1 MPFKELAKSRGAR
14 GARAGAS
21 LREQADVTALVPRL
35 ARLAAET
42 GPKQKNRNELDA
54 SKAEVDADRRAK
66 KANQQDTPAEE
77 EELAQTRQQ
86 QRSNQAG
93 DDAKGE
99 EGPSSSVTPMDEDE
113 NKDPPA
119 RAAGGGVGAE
129 DGEFVV
135 ETQAEA
141 DARVEV
147 DSVERK
153 PDWRVYA
160 DLNTQFGNVSQVHT
174 DTEQRATKLK
184 ETIAAVTAR
193 MPEKDQKKKREAQAE
208 LDKINAGQFKSRIKW
223 QQVLVEDGKG
233 KQKVEWQLR
242 KVDEMIRYAEIND
255 IELVVPLNCWKA
267 RGLEPTTDWAYD
279 DEEEWREGL
288 SPDALAAV
296 EPLLKRA
303 VKGTPKTMRD
313 AQAALPMYF
322 KARTTWDPDAPNP
335 SREDPDRKGKY
346 VDLEV
351 VEGLEGTQFTCRRLP
366 LEDQLQELAKTVSDA
381 VEATP
386 AGKIRHVMR
395 QQLFHYTVDTN
406 DEETGGAVTLSS
418 VGLLSQPRAFGPQ
431 RAVEPGA
438 FVQKC
443 WYPDALNATGRDAQG
458 HVTPEW
464 RNTYNRCNRYRME
477 VARLWWKLYN
487 FQSAETQTLVES
499 LSGVKAERTGGALE
513 ASFDEYMV
521 LSVISFGNEGALL
534 TGEISPMYGREE
546 LDGKDLAKDD
556 QEWAL
561 EPEGTKALFNR
572 AYPDDYTEPVR
583 ADYDRT
589 WPIVRIDHSLDW
601 AAFSA
606 GAGIMTNNRLA
617 FDLMRYFFGQL
628 VSEEELPEQERMPAV
643 KTEGFL
649 ENTFDW
655 NEDAW
660 DRYLRPLVYDEKN
673 NPNPTWEKD
682 GADTL
687 ALVELITERIAD
699 AMPMWAHGFLT
710 LDLVEDDEGLAA
722 DTAEIVAAND
732 ELAALHAALEKV
744 DPNSAAASR
753 LHCYD
758 TQLRAAHQGKGMY
771 RDAGSFVY
779 HCYPSSDKAHRDLI
793 DKREG
798 MFDRGGL
805 VDPVT
810 ERTIP
815 WAHEHLMR
823 AVTMVE
829 QTGVADNMNYAID
842 KTIVMPDFGYM
853 ASVAYRQWYVEK
865 VLKSPFGMV
874 GWTVALQHMTKFQLS
889 PTTSWYMQA
898 QGLYG
903 TVIGVEDIPQPENP
917 LYNKLYTVEVLPEE
931 FRVYVAMPKNPVE
944 RQASAKA
951 GYTTVDGTLV
961 VKVTGEHIWPRF
973 TSTVASEDPRNP
985 KFKTPIRYGDRV
997 HYSKQYYEAMKKEF
1011 ESDEIAGEELKRALR
1026 PYDPSNTFA
1035 AIGLV
1040 WIAKEEDLN
1049 SDYAAYG
1056 RYHPTA
1062 SMLSF
1067 NIKDFP
1073 DFDKE
1078 VRKQLKKVGN
1088 LQTVPWNPN
1097 RQLDF
1102 EYLKYRNQRV
1112 GDIRTP
1118 DKPGGLE
1125 TETLYSELLQYIPE
1139 PGARSRNQYHRMFNE
1154 SKRSSAYAAVP
1165 MDDMDVPDDTLKTKP
1180 K

>member
-14 GARAGAS
+14 AARAGAS
-21 LREQADVTALVPRL
+21 LREQADVAALVPRL

-42 GPKQKNRNELDA
+42 GPKVKNRNEPDTA
-54 SKAEVDADRRAK
+54 KAEVDAGRVAKRR
-66 KANQQDTPAEE
+66 NQQEALTQAE
-77 EELAQTRQQ
+77 
-86 QRSNQAG
+86 QRHEKRADADRSDQGGGAG
-93 DDAKGE
+93 G
-99 EGPSSSVTPMDEDE
+99 SSASVTPMDEDVSE
-113 NKDPPA
+113 EPPA
-119 RAAGGGVGAE
+119 GAAGDGVGAE
-129 DGEFVV
+129 DDKLVV
-135 ETQAEA
+135 ETQDEA
-141 DARVEV
+141 NARVEV
-147 DSVERK
+147 ESVKRK
-153 PDWRVYA
+153 EDWRVYA

-174 DTEQRATKLK
+174 DTERRVTKLQ
-184 ETIAAVTAR
+184 ETIAAVTDR
-193 MPEKDQKKKREAQAE
+193 MPAKEQRRKREAQAE
-208 LDKINAGQFKSRIKW
+208 LDKIDAGQFKSRIKW
-223 QQVLVEDGKG
+223 QQVLVADSKG
-233 KQKVEWQLR
+233 NQKVEWQLR

-267 RGLEPTTDWAYD
+267 RGLEPTIDWAYD
-279 DEEEWREGL
+279 DEEEWRAGL

-303 VKGTPKTMRD
+303 AKGTPTTMRD

-335 SREDPDRKGKY
+335 SEEDPDRKGKY

-351 VEGLEGTQFTCRRLP
+351 VEGRDGTQFTCRRLP
-366 LEDQLQELAKTVSDA
+366 PDEQLQYLAKQVLDS

-395 QQLFHYTVDTN
+395 QQLYHYTVDTN

-443 WYPDALNATGRDAQG
+443 WYPDALNTSGRDPKG
-458 HVTPEW
+458 NVKPEW
-464 RNTYNRCNRYRME
+464 LNTYNRCNRYRME

-487 FQSAETQTLVES
+487 FQSAETQTMVES
-499 LSGVKAERTGGALE
+499 LSGVKAERTEGALE

-556 QEWAL
+556 QEWAP

-572 AYPDDYTEPVR
+572 AYPDDLDETVR

-606 GAGIMTNNRLA
+606 GAGIMTNNRRA
-617 FDLMRYFFGQL
+617 FDLMRYFFGAL
-628 VSEEELPEQERMPAV
+628 VSEEELPDEERMPAG

-660 DRYLRPLVYDEKN
+660 DRYLSPLAYDEEN

-722 DTAEIVAAND
+722 DTAEVVAAND
-732 ELAALHAALEKV
+732 ELAALHAALEQV

-753 LHCYD
+753 LRCYD

-779 HCYPSSDKAHRDLI
+779 HCYPSSDNVHRDLI

-805 VDPVT
+805 IDPVT
-810 ERTIP
+810 QRKIP

-829 QTGVADNMNYAID
+829 QTGVEDDMNYAID

-853 ASVAYRQWYVEK
+853 ASVAYQQWYMEK
-865 VLKSPFGMV
+865 VLESPSGMV

-889 PTTSWYMQA
+889 TTTPWYMQA

-903 TVIGVEDIPQPENP
+903 TVKEVEAIPQPANP

-931 FRVYVAMPKNPVE
+931 FRVYVAKPINPVE

-1011 ESDEIAGEELKRALR
+1011 TVADGLEGEQLKKALR

-1040 WIAKEEDLN
+1040 WIAKKEDLN
-1049 SDYAAYG
+1049 REYAEYG
-1056 RYHPTA
+1056 QYHPTA
-1062 SMLSF
+1062 SMRSF
-1067 NIKDFP
+1067 DKKDFP
-1073 DFDKE
+1073 SFDKE

-1088 LQTVPWNPN
+1088 LQTVPWHPD

-1112 GDIRTP
+1112 GDIRTS

-1125 TETLYSELLQYIPE
+1125 TDTLYSEIVRYIPE
-1139 PGARSRNQYHRMFNE
+1139 PGQSKDSYQRMFNE

-1165 MDDMDVPDDTLKTKP
+1165 MADMDVPNDTLNTKP